1 MMARAVGPDEWW
13 AVDGEILR
21 IRPQA
26 GGGYKRV
33 NMEEPDPRPKPVT
46 VKKRLS
52 DRIQRLEQ
60 IRIRDNVNP
69 NSHLHMMR
77 VLQLVVELSEGY
89 IYVTWGTDVS

>member
-1 MMARAVGPDEWW
+1 MMTRAVGPDEWW

-69 NSHLHMMR
+69 IH
-77 VLQLVVELSEGY
+77 
-89 IYVTWGTDVS
+89 TCT

>member
-1 MMARAVGPDEWW
+1 MLTAEKCFFLKQSRNGGARMMTRAVGPDEWW

-69 NSHLHMMR
+69 MHTR
-77 VLQLVVELSEGY
+77 
-89 IYVTWGTDVS
+89 I